1 MQLDV
6 PFALLV
12 HMHLLGKRRALL
24 ARLVIINL
32 YQGNHCVLEPTLV
45 VLVKELL
52 LVRQ

>member
-1 MQLDV
+1 MQLGVTFV
-6 PFALLV
+6 PLV

-24 ARLVIINL
+24 ARLDIINPC
-32 YQGNHCVLEPTLV
+32 QGNHRVLERTLV